1 MSLCIN
7 PKCAQPDCEEN
18 RDRAICVSCN
28 SELILRERYQVV
40 RLLSDATGFGTIY
53 EASDRGEPKIL
64 KVLKV
69 HNTKA
74 IELFQQ
80 EAQVLGHLDH
90 PGTPKIDD
98 YFTWKPEGSDTE
110 LYCLVMEKI
119 QGKNLQQWMK
129 ENPPISEEQ
138 AKDWLKQ
145 LVNILGCVHQEH
157 YFHRDIK
164 PANIM
169 LRPNGKLVLIDFG
182 TAREM
187 TATYLAKVGD
197 GSGVTSIASAG
208 YTPLEQNN
216 GKAVPQ
222 SDFYA
227 LGRTFVYLLTGKS
240 PTEFEE
246 DPQSGTLIWR
256 NPPENNFGF
265 LGDLI
270 DELMAPFPGNRPQNT
285 RVIEERLAQI
295 DRENPQDR
303 DAIEESHQG
312 KKFWLAGAVVLLIL
326 VFGGGARL
334 LFAPSPKQSFLPL
347 KPLGKSL
354 ERTMRANLNKP
365 TQNVPSPVP
374 SAIAPNAAPVPIL
387 EASPLTSTDKGVNLE
402 LSVMEELGGFTRL
415 GVTLTN
421 NSPKTVKFLWSDWIL
436 QNEKEQTL
444 NAVQEGLKL
453 ELSPNETTSG
463 TIKILSNIL
472 TDSQEVSL
480 FVTDLNKTLKLQIP
494 QIPITEPQEP
504 IVNPSPSESP
514 EPEATQGQEPIVNP
528 SPSESPEPTETP
540 TNPST
545 Q

>member
-18 RDRAICVSCN
+18 RDRAVCASCN
-28 SELILRERYQVV
+28 SELILREGYRVV

-80 EAQVLGHLDH
+80 EAQVLSRLDH

-98 YFTWKPEGSDTE
+98 YFTWKPKGSDTE

-119 QGKNLQQWMK
+119 QGKNLQQWFK
-129 ENPPISEEQ
+129 ENPPIDEEQ

-187 TATYLAKVGD
+187 TATYLSKVGD

-240 PTEFEE
+240 PTEFDE
-246 DPQSGTLIWR
+246 DPRSGNLIWR
-256 NPPENNFGF
+256 DSAERNFGS

-285 RVIEERLAQI
+285 RVIKERLAQI

-303 DAIEESHQG
+303 DAFEENHRG

-326 VFGGGARL
+326 IFGGGARL
-334 LFAPSPKQSFLPL
+334 LFAPSPSTLTPL
-347 KPLGKSL
+347 SLNSVGKFL
-354 ERTMRANLNKP
+354 ERIMRANLNEP
-365 TQNVPSPVP
+365 TPDVPSPVP
-374 SAIAPNAAPVPIL
+374 SAIAPNAIPDTLPQAP
-387 EASPLTSTDKGVNLE
+387 SLTSTDKGVALE
-402 LSVMEELGGFTRL
+402 LSVLEELGGFTRL
-415 GVTLTN
+415 AVTLTN
-421 NSPKTVKFLWSDWIL
+421 NSPRTIKFLWSDWVL

-444 NAVQEGLKL
+444 SALQEGLKL
-453 ELSPNETTSG
+453 ELQPNEQTSG
-463 TIKILSNIL
+463 TLKIPSNVL

-480 FVTDLNKTLKLQIP
+480 FVTDLNKTLTLEIP

-504 IVNPSPSESP
+504 VVNPSPIDESP
-514 EPEATQGQEPIVNP
+514 QPEPIVSP
-528 SPSESPEPTETP
+528 SPLQSPQPTESPI
-540 TNPST
+540 
-545 Q
+545 